1 MNSRDMLLI
10 YQRTRKLSVAINPA
24 VASSDFLLQ
33 KKGSLILD
41 KYCTQKANLA
51 EIRARHS
58 TVITPS

>member
-1 MNSRDMLLI
+1 MNSRDMLPI

-41 KYCTQKANLA
+41 KYCTQKAIWLKSG
-51 EIRARHS
+51 H
-58 TVITPS
+58 VIAPS